1 MFIVENTSLVKN
13 RCLQMKLSL
22 VASFVRS
29 LHCLYFKKHQRHFE
43 TDVKVGDAFV
53 CRLILGT
60 GNTVIE
66 AVKVLLEHG
75 VQPSVI
81 ILLSLFSTPHGKF
94 SARR

>member
-1 MFIVENTSLVKN
+1 
-13 RCLQMKLSL
+13 MKLSL